1 MGKEQVIYL
10 KCTYAHLEGKQN
22 RTLPFSKNS
31 IWKLIWTHWEAVSW
45 IIIVLFLML
54 VWKNKFIMGIP
65 SFLLPWQLQ
74 VEHYSDVIDSLNPF
88 LNPLKDLMLLA
99 YQVYLSNSCSSK
111 RL

>member
-10 KCTYAHLEGKQN
+10 KCTYAYLEGKQN
-22 RTLPFSKNS
+22 RTLPFYKSS
-31 IWKLIWTHWEAVSW
+31 IWKLIWTHWKAVSW
-45 IIIVLFLML
+45 LIIVLFLML
-54 VWKNKFIMGIP
+54 VWRNKFIMGIP
-65 SFLLPWQLQ
+65 SFSLPWQLQ

>member
-45 IIIVLFLML
+45 LIIVLFLML
-54 VWKNKFIMGIP
+54 VWKNKFIMGIS
-65 SFLLPWQLQ
+65 SFLLTLATTGGALQ
-74 VEHYSDVIDSLNPF
+74 
-88 LNPLKDLMLLA
+88 
-99 YQVYLSNSCSSK
+99 
-111 RL
+111 